1 MHSKITTV
9 KVVVPAFFH
18 NRSCLAAAAFLLVF
32 LIAGC
37 GSRSTPTATA
47 LPAPTPTAT
56 IAPTPTAT
64 IAPTQV
70 VAGAAP
76 PATVPPPRLAQHDST
91 RTVALPA
98 LVARQAAMEAALQ
111 QEPPIL
117 LRDLPSTDPAAAAQR
132 IAISD
137 PEFARYARDE
147 ASGLPLRSEIFGVY
161 PWRASDET
169 PATAGCRPQ
178 TCYRVEMYNYAYNLT
193 TIGVVDIAQGSLLE
207 SAIFPNSQPE
217 LSPELTDLAFEI
229 AVNAPEVI
237 GTLGGE
243 QIEPV
248 MVNTKTALKYTQCE
262 HSNHLCVAPTF
273 ILEDRQLALW
283 AIVDLTDA
291 KLVGVNWT
299 HLGASIGEWPE
310 RPTEDQMRKAAV
322 FDQYCMQPTTLARD
336 GWDLNL
342 IITSSDGLEVFD
354 ATFAGKPV
362 LDSVKLVDWHVQYS
376 ETAGFGY
383 NDGIG
388 CPMFSSSAVVAV
400 DGPRIETLPAGG
412 ALTSETSAATVTA
425 TVAATVSASNAQTS
439 TTAAGFAVIQ
449 DFYHPLWPQPC
460 NYRYQQ
466 RYEFYADGSFRVIAI
481 NLGRGCGVDGIYRP
495 VLRIDLANPA
505 SAGQQVAGWDGTAWQ
520 PWAKEG
526 WVLQDS
532 ATQYTPEGYQLRIV
546 DAAGRGYYMEPGRGQ
561 FGDGG
566 RGDNAFTYVTV
577 ARPTEGEADMS
588 TLGSCCG
595 EGYRQGPEQFIE
607 PSPEALAG
615 QDVVIW
621 YVPQQE
627 NDERPGLAYCW
638 ADFVWTDGIYVPTGY
653 PCAAG
658 PRFAPVLP

>member
-1 MHSKITTV
+1 MDKWGMYSEIATTKAV
-9 KVVVPAFFH
+9 
-18 NRSCLAAAAFLLVF
+18 AAVFLHYCSSLVTMALLYAF

-37 GSRSTPTATA
+37 SSRSEPTATA

-56 IAPTPTAT
+56 IV
-64 IAPTQV
+64 PTQV
-70 VAGAAP
+70 AAPSSP
-76 PATVPPPRLAQHDST
+76 PATLPPPRLAQQAPVRGT
-91 RTVALPA
+91 TLPA

-111 QEPPIL
+111 QDPPIL
-117 LRDLPSTDPAAAAQR
+117 LRNLLPEDPAATAQQ
-132 IAISD
+132 IAVAD
-137 PEFARYARDE
+137 PEFARYARDS

-169 PATAGCRPQ
+169 PATAGCRPD

-193 TIGVVDIAQGSLLE
+193 TIGVVDVVQVVLLE

-217 LSPELTDLAFEI
+217 LPPELTELAFEI
-229 AVNAPEVI
+229 AVNAPEVL
-237 GTLGGE
+237 GTLGDDLV
-243 QIEPV
+243 EPV

-273 ILEDRQLALW
+273 ILEDKRLALW

-291 KLVGVNWT
+291 RLVGVNWT
-299 HLGASIGEWPE
+299 HLGTSVGEWPE
-310 RPTEDQMRKAAV
+310 RPTEDQMRKEAV
-322 FDQYCMQPTTLARD
+322 FAQYCTQPTNLVRD
-336 GWDLNL
+336 GWDLNF

-354 ATFAGKPV
+354 TTFAGKPV
-362 LDSVKLVDWHVQYS
+362 LDSAKLVDWHVQYS

-400 DGPRIETLPAGG
+400 DGPRIEAIVSAVASASAG
-412 ALTSETSAATVTA
+412 VTA
-425 TVAATVSASNAQTS
+425 TVGASAPQTPTS
-439 TTAAGFAVIQ
+439 SVGFAVIQ

-466 RYEFYADGSFRVIAI
+466 RYEFYADGSFRVVAI

-495 VLRIDLANPA
+495 VLRIDLASTA
-505 SAGQQVAGWDGTAWQ
+505 SGGQQVASWDGAAWQ
-520 PWAKEG
+520 PWTAEG
-526 WVLQDS
+526 WVLQDGS
-532 ATQYTPEGYQLRIV
+532 THYTPEGYQLRIV
-546 DAAGRGYYMEPGRGQ
+546 DAAGHGYSMEPGRGQ
-561 FGDGG
+561 FDDGG
-566 RGDNAFTYVTV
+566 RGDTAFTFVTV

-607 PSPEALAG
+607 PTPEALAG
-615 QDVVIW
+615 QDLVIW

-627 NDERPGLAYCW
+627 NDDRPGLEYCW
-638 ADFVWTDGIYVPTGY
+638 ADFVWTEGMYVPTGY

-658 PRFAPVLP
+658 PRFVPVLP